1 MTTEDILL
9 PETSSHMY
17 SEVTSVSA
25 YDVNGTNAWTSI
37 VTDVLLTTKAQHHHG
52 LSSFIGACKYALCE
66 RRYTFRFYD
75 LCKNTF
81 EVFEKSIETEELLSN
96 TVSSVGKVL
105 ISTLFVVILILSVL
119 GNSLVVL
126 TFIFNK
132 HMRSVTNVFILSLA
146 ISDLMVAFAC
156 IPIDMG
162 LVLHPYWVFGEFG
175 CKLLPCIH
183 QFSVACSSLTLCCIA
198 FDRYYAIV
206 HPLKLKFLQTPTRAT
221 ILQICVWA
229 TSAAVSIPYA
239 VFFETV
245 ELSTCVNYSHN
256 TPNEVCFAK
265 NQPETKKVFDV
276 WVTLIVLFFGP
287 FLFMTV
293 LYTIICYKLWMQR
306 PIGASRRTFDSKL
319 KLKQRAI
326 KMLITV
332 VVVFAICWSPV
343 LLFNAVATMKGIEAT
358 PVTKNLRAFLQCL
371 ALSSTC
377 WNPLVYAYM
386 NEKFRKSFRVLL
398 TCRKGQ
404 VVPVVLRNNEM
415 RMSTESRKTTSQLEM
430 PNTASGCPKTSET
443 KIGEGGNV

>member
-1 MTTEDILL
+1 MTTTNILF
-9 PETSSHMY
+9 TDN
-17 SEVTSVSA
+17 VTSFLPDATSQSFLDIENSTFWTNSSV
-25 YDVNGTNAWTSI
+25 DMLGENGTTGPPNDHHHDIYTSI
-37 VTDVLLTTKAQHHHG
+37 
-52 LSSFIGACKYALCE
+52 CKYALCE
-66 RRYTFRFYD
+66 RRVTFRFYGYCQFKFD
-75 LCKNTF
+75 QFDKSV
-81 EVFEKSIETEELLSN
+81 EIEKQLSH
-96 TVSSVGKVL
+96 TISSASKVL
-105 ISTLFVVILILSVL
+105 ISALFVIILILSVF

-132 HMRSVTNVFILSLA
+132 HMRSVTNVFILSLS
-146 ISDLMVAFAC
+146 ISDLVVAFAC

-162 LVLHPYWVFGEFG
+162 LVLHPYWVFGRFG

-206 HPLKLKFLQTPTRAT
+206 YPLKLKFLQTPTRAT
-221 ILQICVWA
+221 ILQVCVWV

-245 ELSTCVNYSHN
+245 GLSTCVPYSHN
-256 TPNEVCFAK
+256 PMKEVCFAK
-265 NQPETKKVFDV
+265 NFHDTKKIFDI

-287 FLFMTV
+287 FLCMSA
-293 LYTIICYKLWMQR
+293 LYTIICYKLWAQR
-306 PIGASRRTFDSKL
+306 PIGASRRTFDNKL

-332 VVVFAICWSPV
+332 VVVFAFCWCPV
-343 LLFNAVATMKGIEAT
+343 LLFNAIAAIHGVEAT
-358 PVTKNLRAFLQCL
+358 SATKNLRAFLQCL
-371 ALSSTC
+371 SLSSTC

-386 NEKFRKSFRVLL
+386 NEKFRNSFRVLL

-404 VVPVVLRNNEM
+404 VVPAIVRHKEL

-430 PNTASGCPKTSET
+430 PNMQTGSAQTSET
-443 KIGEGGNV
+443 KV